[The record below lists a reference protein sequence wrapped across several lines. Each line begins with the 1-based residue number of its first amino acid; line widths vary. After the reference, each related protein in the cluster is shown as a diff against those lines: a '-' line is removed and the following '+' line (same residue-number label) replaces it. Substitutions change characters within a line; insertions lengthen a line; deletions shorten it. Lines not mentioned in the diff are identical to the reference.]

1 MECYPQFATGEQLL
15 NLAEL
20 REDRAAERES
30 EIFDAEREILRYPQ
44 SIVDAFDNQES
55 GDDVQSVYL
64 ALAKM
69 FQEYKSTA
77 LSYDDRVKGI
87 FDIFCHEIAPVYE
100 RCVGKEAKYR
110 AKNTE
115 CDQ

>member
-1 MECYPQFATGEQLL
+1 M
-15 NLAEL
+15 AEDY
-20 REDRAAERES
+20 EDRAAEY
-30 EIFDAEREILRYPQ
+30 EIKISDAEREVMSDPK
-44 SIVDAFDNQES
+44 SISEAFDMQES
-55 GDDVQSVYL
+55 GDDVEAVYL

-110 AKNTE
+110 AENTE

>member
-1 MECYPQFATGEQLL
+1 MNNYPQGATGEQLCRM
-15 NLAEL
+15 AEAY
-20 REDRAAERES
+20 EDRAAERES